1 MCGTGYRHQGGIP
14 RTVSAIRVGI
24 PDTDSTSQDGM
35 SNTSRGGTSGS
46 NSTCQINTSG
56 TSISDIDDYNRVGME
71 RPVSLPDMVPGT
83 SQDAMLA
90 TGGTSDDDMPSP
102 HSASHQENSSGSCCS
117 SSGGSE
123 RILDYSVLGMNHGS
137 ADSKSRLLGT
147 SSEGSTATGSSDSVL
162 LNSEETEDSSLSDD
176 VYSRAEASRVWCLKE
191 PEGRATDPIIHA
203 DVKL

>member
-1 MCGTGYRHQGGIP
+1 MCGTGYRHQGGIR

-83 SQDAMLA
+83 SQDGMVA
-90 TGGTSDDDMPSP
+90 TGGTSDDDMPTP
-102 HSASHQENSSGSCCS
+102 HSGQHQENTNSSSCA

-123 RILDYSVLGMNHGS
+123 MIQGYSVLGMNPGS

-147 SSEGSTATGSSDSVL
+147 PSEGSTATGSSDSVL
-162 LNSEETEDSSLSDD
+162 LNSEETEESSLSDD
-176 VYSRAEASRVWCLKE
+176 VYSRAEKPRAWCLKE
-191 PEGRATDPIIHA
+191 PEGRATDPIFHA